1 MGRLGWPCLGWRERL
16 EPRRVG
22 LGGRA
27 VLRALRAVAS
37 GFLGRSLLGRRSVLA
52 PAGVLAPLR
61 STWPCAPSRLA
72 ASVAPSSV
80 AARCSPR
87 PGSCRLARVRWSLRA
102 VASGCVGRSLL
113 GRRSVLGSSA
123 AFGQGRARL
132 ALLRPARYAP
142 ARPWPCRACA
152 PSRRPSS
159 VASSLPAARCSG
171 LRSPSRR
178 LRPLAVAARLRV
190 ALRRSLPPCPPLGA
204 RACVPL
210 ASPAPPGRGCAPSR
224 RPSSVAPSSP
234 AARCSGPCAARPPRP
249 TRRDFQPLP
258 PAPPGQATPP
268 TPSRPRRQRRQP
280 PRPPTANAGNADR
293 QRWQRQRRKNDT
305 TSSTGRNTTSSTDN
319 DTPNVLRAS
328 APDRVNDTAND
339 TDYDTDNDTKHDTP
353 YRNKNNNKNLF
364 ARACESRILE
374 AEMPGR
380 EGSM

>member
-1 MGRLGWPCLGWRERL
+1 MPGLAGEAGAAAGRPGGSGGAAGPAR
-16 EPRRVG
+16 RRVWLPRSLPPRSPLGARPGRG
-22 LGGRA
+22 LG
-27 VLRALRAVAS
+27 
-37 GFLGRSLLGRRSVLA
+37 
-52 PAGVLAPLR
+52 
-61 STWPCAPSRLA
+61 A
-72 ASVAPSSV
+72 ASLH
-80 AARCSPR
+80 
-87 PGSCRLARVRWSLRA
+87 LALRA

-234 AARCSGPCAARPPRP
+234 AARCSGPCAARPP
-249 TRRDFQPLP
+249 
-258 PAPPGQATPP
+258 QAD
-268 TPSRPRRQRRQP
+268 P
-280 PRPPTANAGNADR
+280 PRPPATPASPGTASPAAPPLKKP
-293 QRWQRQRRKNDT
+293 KNQAFF
-305 TSSTGRNTTSSTDN
+305 
-319 DTPNVLRAS
+319 LR
-328 APDRVNDTAND
+328 V
-339 TDYDTDNDTKHDTP
+339 
-353 YRNKNNNKNLF
+353 
-364 ARACESRILE
+364 
-374 AEMPGR
+374 
-380 EGSM
+380 

>member
-1 MGRLGWPCLGWRERL
+1 MP
-16 EPRRVG
+16 G
-22 LGGRA
+22 LAGVAGGRGGSAWGGLA

-80 AARCSPR
+80 AARCSARLR
-87 PGSCRLARVRWSLRA
+87 PSGRAGPASLCCGRLATLRPALGLAVPARRRVALRRSLPPCPPLGARACAPPRGVFAPWPWLRA
-102 VASGCVGRSLL
+102 FASPFVGRFLL
-113 GRRSVLGSSA
+113 ARRSVLGP
-123 AFGQGRARL
+123 AFR
-132 ALLRPARYAP
+132 
-142 ARPWPCRACA
+142 
-152 PSRRPSS
+152 
-159 VASSLPAARCSG
+159 
-171 LRSPSRR
+171 SRR

-190 ALRRSLPPCPPLGA
+190 ALRRSLPRRPPLGA
-204 RACVPL
+204 RAL
-210 ASPAPPGRGCAPSR
+210 APPDPPGRPAATSSHSRQPRLDR
-224 RPSSVAPSSP
+224 RPHPRP
-234 AARCSGPCAARPPRP
+234 AGHGGNGGNPPDRRPP
-249 TRRDFQPLP
+249 TL
-258 PAPPGQATPP
+258 ATP
-268 TPSRPRRQRRQP
+268 TANAGNADRQRWQRRP
-280 PRPPTANAGNADR
+280 PTLATPTANAGNADR